1 MNELNGLENLRLCAL
16 LNVVIFVTKQ
26 WKNFLKPAIEMYI
39 TKNYEKSMPAER
51 CLVVFCKH

>member
-16 LNVVIFVTKQ
+16 LNVVIFVTQQ

-39 TKNYEKSMPAER
+39 TKN
-51 CLVVFCKH
+51 